1 MNMFF
6 MTLIPITSLYPD
18 APNSIFPTLEKF
30 GQPQTIIGIF
40 DPKHQYFL
48 LVCLLLFLD
57 VEQILFVTLNPLCTG
72 VAMKLHENTEGIR
85 FSSFTLSS
93 AYVKESARK
102 GFREKNIFLVGFET
116 RIKRKGKELY
126 V

>member
-40 DPKHQYFL
+40 DPKHHYFL
-48 LVCLLLFLD
+48 LICLLLLLD
-57 VEQILFVTLNPLCTG
+57 VEQILFVTLHCDPRYYFYEIF
-72 VAMKLHENTEGIR
+72 MP
-85 FSSFTLSS
+85 
-93 AYVKESARK
+93 YVFKMSIA
-102 GFREKNIFLVGFET
+102 IH
-116 RIKRKGKELY
+116 
-126 V
+126 